1 MVSQPAS
8 VVVLGKFA
16 KLFKFKHIF
25 KIIHSNSFGEPL
37 FLLQKFIPMPNHA
50 KNIGNMLP
58 ILLIGVGVG
67 CAPKNGGC
75 LLKSIYFWGIDEP
88 NALLKGV
95 QEVEIAIDLIA
106 FVSGCFFF
114 LWLDRPKI
122 NAPSKVGR
130 VVFGWWVP
138 FNLAEIVAKKSLR
151 FFWILNEIWFISTGE
166 QRHAN
171 FLFSQPHSHSHF
183 H

>member
-25 KIIHSNSFGEPL
+25 KNYSLQIHSFEGASFL
-37 FLLQKFIPMPNHA
+37 AAKIYPNAQPREKHWKYA
-50 KNIGNMLP
+50 AHFTYWSWMR
-58 ILLIGVGVG
+58 
-67 CAPKNGGC
+67 PKNGGC

-106 FVSGCFFF
+106 FVSGCFF
-114 LWLDRPKI
+114 
-122 NAPSKVGR
+122 
-130 VVFGWWVP
+130 
-138 FNLAEIVAKKSLR
+138 
-151 FFWILNEIWFISTGE
+151 
-166 QRHAN
+166 
-171 FLFSQPHSHSHF
+171 
-183 H
+183 